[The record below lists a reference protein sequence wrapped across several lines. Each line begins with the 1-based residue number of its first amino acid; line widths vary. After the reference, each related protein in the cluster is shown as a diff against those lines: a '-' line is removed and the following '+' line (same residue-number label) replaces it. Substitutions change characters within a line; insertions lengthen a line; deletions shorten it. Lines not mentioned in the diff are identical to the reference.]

1 MRWNPSGKARNVSL
15 KLQNL
20 VHFCAPL
27 STNHVYFTPHDRP
40 PLLKGHELGWP
51 LLRGS
56 TVYCFSAESL
66 KKILWWSSWNLPSK
80 ALLLIHVLAKK
91 IFSENF
97 QIRMHLLNNSFR
109 PGSIDVGQCCFRS
122 WLVTWWHKDIT
133 LTSADVLS
141 INSEDNI
148 ERNFIWNSNIF
159 IQEKHFKMSA
169 KWGPFYH
176 SQNVI
181 CLSSQVPVTSVSLE
195 KCVSSHFASLLP

>member
-1 MRWNPSGKARNVSL
+1 MEPLWKGQECLTKVAKFGPFLCTILHKSCLFYPSWQATSFERSPAWVAFIEGFHCIL
-15 KLQNL
+15 F
-20 VHFCAPL
+20 FC
-27 STNHVYFTPHDRP
+27 
-40 PLLKGHELGWP
+40 WII
-51 LLRGS
+51 
-56 TVYCFSAESL
+56 

-80 ALLLIHVLAKK
+80 ALLLILAKK
-91 IFSENF
+91 IFSGNF

-141 INSEDNI
+141 INSEENI

-159 IQEKHFKMSA
+159 IQEKHFKMSSA

-195 KCVSSHFASLLP
+195 KCVSSHFASLLS